1 MSVIVNKAKEQIVEA
16 VKKAAESAMTSGAL
30 ERAELC
36 DFAIEIPSNR
46 DHGDYE
52 AALDAVNTND
62 IGKLYSSAYNI
73 FEEVILPIHSTAQKQ
88 KELLLE
94 SGAEFCMMSGSGPAV
109 FAFFKDHITATT
121 PASAIRK
128 FGARAIICETI

>member
-1 MSVIVNKAKEQIVEA
+1 MSVIVNKAKEQIIEA

-52 AALDAVNTND
+52 AALDAAASW
-62 IGKLYSSAYNI
+62 G
-73 FEEVILPIHSTAQKQ
+73 LPISDKR
-88 KELLLE
+88 KIC
-94 SGAEFCMMSGSGPAV
+94 SSIAEIEDFINYWEV
-109 FAFFKDHITATT
+109 
-121 PASAIRK
+121 
-128 FGARAIICETI
+128 EE